1 VSIHNERDAATDDQT
16 PFEKQPPD
24 VPQKRPGSRI
34 PVGVYLGIAL
44 AVIVIVGIV
53 LFIAASHTST
63 GGNGQTTSGLVLL
76 VPTLLG

>member
-1 VSIHNERDAATDDQT
+1 MSIHNDRDSRT
-16 PFEKQPPD
+16 PDPTLFEKRPD
-24 VPQKRPGSRI
+24 APQKRPGSRI

-44 AVIVIVGIV
+44 AVIVVIGIV
-53 LFIAASHTST
+53 LFVAASHTGT

>member
-16 PFEKQPPD
+16 LFEKRPD
-24 VPQKRPGSRI
+24 APRKRPGSRI

-76 VPTLLG
+76 VPTLLA